1 MSYEIIVDLISNEQN
16 TVKYPQNSILLEL
29 SKWKQLVN
37 KEKANTERVHLVW
50 KFGVNIYKVQDKAL
64 R

>member
-16 TVKYPQNSILLEL
+16 TEISTKFNITIEP